1 MDQRT
6 AGTHVPTSDVLARLI
21 HDAPAGH
28 VTLAWLMGHL
38 RTRSFGI
45 ILLLLGVCG
54 LLPVVSPVAG
64 LLLSI
69 PAIQMIRAHSVPVFP
84 RRLAERPIATDKL
97 AAMLLRIIPALRYLE
112 QFIRPR
118 WHTPFETTK
127 RVIGGFVLLLGVCL
141 LTPIP
146 LSNVPVSLTI
156 VLLAFAYLEEDG
168 ILLAIALAIAFGLFA
183 AGAAALWTTV
193 AAMIWLARG

>member
-6 AGTHVPTSDVLARLI
+6 AGTHVPTSDVLLRLI
-21 HDAPAGH
+21 HEAPAGH

-69 PAIQMIRAHSVPVFP
+69 PAFQMIRVHSVPVFP
-84 RRLAERPIATDKL
+84 RRLAERPVATDKL

-112 QFIRPR
+112 YFIRPR

-127 RVIGGFVLLLGVCL
+127 RVIGD
-141 LTPIP
+141 
-146 LSNVPVSLTI
+146 LSNGRRQIPAT
-156 VLLAFAYLEEDG
+156 D
-168 ILLAIALAIAFGLFA
+168 
-183 AGAAALWTTV
+183 
-193 AAMIWLARG
+193 